1 MNVTDVYFGVTTGV
15 QIPEDHGYALYAAIS
30 GILPWVHS
38 QNSIGLHTI
47 EGRFTASRSLL
58 TNERSALII
67 RTSFD
72 SISDII
78 GLSGMRIKLH
88 GSQLR
93 IGDWWNRPLRLSEC
107 LHSRL
112 VTTKNGL
119 DTFRFERE
127 LRRQL
132 DALEV
137 SSNVL
142 MKIGKRRTVRI
153 KGRLVVGYAIT
164 LSNLSKDESLSVQ
177 RSGIGGRRKMGC
189 GVFSELQGQMDR
201 KNRYL

>member
-67 RTSFD
+67 RASVD
-72 SISDII
+72 SISEII

-88 GSQLR
+88 GSHLR
-93 IGDWWNRPLRLSEC
+93 IGDWWNRPLLLSEC

-112 VTTKNGL
+112 VTTKNG
-119 DTFRFERE
+119 
-127 LRRQL
+127 
-132 DALEV
+132 
-137 SSNVL
+137 
-142 MKIGKRRTVRI
+142 
-153 KGRLVVGYAIT
+153 
-164 LSNLSKDESLSVQ
+164 
-177 RSGIGGRRKMGC
+177 
-189 GVFSELQGQMDR
+189 
-201 KNRYL
+201 